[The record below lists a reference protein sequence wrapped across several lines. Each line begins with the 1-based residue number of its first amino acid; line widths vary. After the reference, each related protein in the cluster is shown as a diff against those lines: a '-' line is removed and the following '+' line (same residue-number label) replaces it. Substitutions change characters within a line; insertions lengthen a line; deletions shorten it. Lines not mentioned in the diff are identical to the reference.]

1 MPSPD
6 ELLAAELAKQESEW
20 GTYVAAAPIF
30 IGGARAFNP
39 GDPVPV
45 SHVTGGVVN
54 QAQVTQAAQAPA
66 DEEPPAASET
76 DNAAENGT
84 DHA

>member
-6 ELLAAELAKQESEW
+6 ELLEQELAKQESEW

-30 IGGARAFNP
+30 IGGARAFNE

-54 QAQVTQAAQAPA
+54 QAQVTQADA
-66 DEEPPAASET
+66 EPPAASET
-76 DNAAENGT
+76 DNAAENGNA
-84 DHA
+84 DA